1 MPTMTPRA
9 SSIKSPRQILNLA
22 LLVVVFFA
30 AALGPLRANARS
42 PRVLK
47 FQGVPL
53 QEGQQ
58 IRKKFPYVFER
69 EVTLGEVDEITRYLM
84 ATGVFSNIEV
94 VEKNTESGTGREL
107 VLVGSILRRIK
118 DIQITGNA
126 VLSTSEILR
135 TLGVTAG
142 QPFER
147 KNLLASANDLREDY
161 ERRGYHNA
169 RVEIEFSLPN
179 DNEVNV
185 KVAMTEG
192 SPVRVTEVAVDS
204 PNEHLNA
211 SLARQARTL
220 KNRKLT
226 EDELIDFQKGVSDY
240 LHENRY
246 LTARI
251 SSPTVT
257 TNIERTQA
265 KLVYTIENPYR
276 YEFRFSGNSYFTEG
290 ALTSKLEDAKFSGA
304 TASPAPD
311 MAEQMR
317 RMYQGVGFANVE
329 VSYTEERGNSEDPYR
344 YLISFKIVENPRVR
358 IGKIEMTG
366 TISRP
371 QSYYAAFMQ
380 SSSSDLIGAGFYN
393 RRDIDDGSKR
403 LITELQNQ
411 GYLRA
416 KIQSQRADY
425 SKDRSSVVITLN
437 IDEGPLTQI
446 RQIRFEGSQA
456 FPVSQLQGLIKIKT
470 GAALSLRDLEDS
482 LKALRDFY
490 HDEGF
495 LEMRI
500 LNEGER
506 NRIVTYND
514 TNTQATIEIQ
524 IYEGPRIVV
533 REITLKGNTFT
544 KDFVITRELAFKPGD
559 VLTPTNIND
568 SMTRLQ
574 SLGVFAHVTIRT
586 LEEGSSIAERT
597 IQIEVEEANPGLFTI
612 GAGATNE
619 RQLTL
624 RGYAGISYRNIAGTG
639 RGVVLRVDPK
649 YSTDPDISYLENR
662 ETFSYIE
669 PYIFGDRNVGRVNLI
684 RDQSYYGRDNSG
696 NVEILETNSIGF
708 LVERDLAKHIK
719 LTYTA
724 YNFANRK
731 SFDRKSYSIL
741 QTLNVGK
748 TGPLIEFDYR
758 DNPFYPSKGS
768 YSFISGEYSDP
779 LLGSSDDAVQS
790 INFWKAI
797 GSYTFYQRVFRT
809 NPDWVWATSLRGGL
823 LQNVSGKPQSGVP
836 SEEAFFLGGRS
847 TIRGYDSGND
857 ERIPSNYD
865 LNNIQDILQFKMKT
879 HSEFI
884 LVKTELR
891 FPIWKNFPVG
901 PLGGVVFYDGGA
913 VYIHDPDIDISD
925 PYRDSV
931 GFGLRVATPV
941 GPLNLEIGWKLD
953 RRYTKVGYLEAP
965 WAFHFSIGSF

>member
-1 MPTMTPRA
+1 MKPRGTQHFLMLSA
-9 SSIKSPRQILNLA
+9 FAVA
-22 LLVVVFFA
+22 LFVTVTAF
-30 AALGPLRANARS
+30 ARS

-47 FQGVPL
+47 FQGIPL
-53 QEGQQ
+53 AEGQQ
-58 IRKKFPYVFER
+58 VRKKFPFVFER
-69 EVTLGEVDEITRYLM
+69 EVTLTEVDEITRFLM
-84 ATGVFSNIEV
+84 TTGVFSNIEV
-94 VEKNTESGTGREL
+94 VERTSDSGNGREL
-107 VLVGSILRRIK
+107 VLIGSILRRIK
-118 DIQITGNA
+118 DIQITGNSILA
-126 VLSTSEILR
+126 TTEISR
-135 TLGVTAG
+135 TLTVTAG

-147 KNLLASANDLREDY
+147 KNLLASANDLREEY

-169 RVEIEFSLPN
+169 RVEIEFALPN

-185 KVAMTEG
+185 KVAITEG

-204 PNEHLNA
+204 TNDRLGA
-211 SLARQARTL
+211 SLASRARRL
-220 KNRKLT
+220 RNRKLT
-226 EDELIDFQKGVSDY
+226 EDELIDFQKDISDY

-246 LTARI
+246 LTARL
-251 SSPTVT
+251 SSPSVT
-257 TNIERTQA
+257 TNAERTQA

-276 YEFRFSGNSYFTEG
+276 YEFRFTGNAYFTEG
-290 ALTSKLEDAKFSGA
+290 ALISKLEDAKFSGA

-311 MAEQMR
+311 MAEQIR
-317 RMYQGVGFANVE
+317 RMYQAIGFANVE
-329 VSYTEERGNSEDPYR
+329 VTYSEERGNSDDPYR
-344 YLISFKIVENPRVR
+344 YLISFKVNENPRVR
-358 IGKIEMTG
+358 IQKIEIIG
-366 TISRP
+366 NLSRP
-371 QSYYAAFMQ
+371 TSYYSAFMQ

-393 RRDIDDGSKR
+393 RHDIDDGSKR

-425 SKDRSSVVITLN
+425 SKDRGSVVIALN
-437 IDEGPLTQI
+437 VDEGPLTQV
-446 RQIRFEGSQA
+446 RQIRFDGAQA
-456 FPVSQLQGLIKIKT
+456 FQAAQLQSLVKIKV
-470 GAALSLRDLEDS
+470 GSALSLKDLEDS

-490 HDEGF
+490 HDDGF

-506 NRIVTYND
+506 NKIVTYND
-514 TNTQATIEIQ
+514 TNTQATIDVQ
-524 IYEGPRIVV
+524 IYEGPRVLV

-544 KDFVITRELAFKPGD
+544 KDFVISRELAFKPGD
-559 VLTPTNIND
+559 ILTPVRIND
-568 SMTRLQ
+568 SLSRLQ
-574 SLGVFAHVTIRT
+574 SLGVFAHVNIRT

-597 IQIEVEEANPGLFTI
+597 VQIEVEEANPGLFTI

-624 RGYAGISYRNIAGTG
+624 RGYAGISYRNIKGTG

-649 YSTDPDISYLENR
+649 YSTDPAISYLENR

-669 PYIFGDRNVGRVNLI
+669 PYILGDRNVGRINVI
-684 RDQSYYGRDNSG
+684 RDQSYYGRDVNQ
-696 NVEILETNSIGF
+696 NVQILETNSIGF
-708 LVERDLAKHIK
+708 ILERDLAKHIK

-731 SFDRKSYSIL
+731 SFDRKSYAIL

-748 TGPLIEFDYR
+748 MGPMVEFDYR

-779 LLGSSDDAVQS
+779 LLGSSDDATQS
-790 INFWKAI
+790 INYWKAVA
-797 GSYTFYQRVFRT
+797 SYTFYQRLAPS
-809 NPDWVWATSLRGGL
+809 NPDWVWATSMRGGL
-823 LQNVSGKPQSGVP
+823 LQNVSGQPQSGVP

-847 TIRGYDSGND
+847 TIRGFDTGND
-857 ERIPSNYD
+857 ERIPSNFD
-865 LNNIQDILQFKMKT
+865 LGVTDILNYTMKT
-879 HSEFI
+879 HSEYL

-891 FPIWKNFPVG
+891 FPIWKGFPVG
-901 PLGGVVFYDGGA
+901 PLGGVIFYDGGA
-913 VYIHDPDIDISD
+913 VYIHDPGIDIPD

-931 GFGLRVATPV
+931 GVGLRVSTPV

-953 RRYTKVGYLEAP
+953 RRQTKIGVLEEP